1 MRIKLLTT
9 ALVGLSLVACKNDK
23 QTTDNETQ
31 TDSVAVVVPK
41 FENKG
46 HELVYNMVQKVGD
59 LSKLY
64 DKKDVVY
71 TYTYQTPDGK
81 TDVTTEKYIFDGEL
95 SYGAYKKHER
105 TLPELTGS
113 IEQGYDGKEY
123 WIKNDGKSLEDEKL
137 LKMVAFNRPT
147 NFYWFAMMQK
157 LLDEGVQYEY
167 LNEKLI
173 DSVQY
178 DIVKVTFDSTDGK
191 PKDIYQLYINKDT
204 NLVDQ
209 FLFTVV
215 DFNKTD
221 PLLMKM
227 EYENIDGL
235 MIPTKRKYKASNWN
249 AEVTD
254 EPWILVNWTDIK
266 FNNGLKVEDFKK

>member
-1 MRIKLLTT
+1 MKIRIFTT
-9 ALVGLSLVACKNDK
+9 ALIGLSIISCKNDK
-23 QTTDNETQ
+23 SMNTAEISTDTI
-31 TDSVAVVVPK
+31 TATVPK

-105 TLPELTGS
+105 TLPELSGV

-123 WIKNDGKSLEDEKL
+123 WLKNDEKSIGDEKL

-157 LLDEGVQYEY
+157 LMDDGVNYEY
-167 LNEKLI
+167 LNEKNI
-173 DSVQY
+173 GDATYNV
-178 DIVKVTFDSTDGK
+178 VKVTFDSLDNS
-191 PKDIYQLYINKDT
+191 PKDIYQLYINKST
-204 NLVDQ
+204 GLVDQ
-209 FLFTVV
+209 FLFTVM
-215 DFNKTD
+215 DFDKAD
-221 PLLMKM
+221 PLLMQL
-227 EYENIDGL
+227 EYETIDGL
-235 MIPTKRKYKASNWN
+235 ILPTKRKYKASNWD
-249 AEVTD
+249 AEVTG
-254 EPWILVNWTDIK
+254 EPWINVNWTDIK
-266 FNNGLKVEDFKK
+266 FNNGLKAADFKK

>member
-1 MRIKLLTT
+1 MKIRIFTT
-9 ALVGLSLVACKNDK
+9 ALIGLSIISCKNDK
-23 QTTDNETQ
+23 SMNTAETTADTI
-31 TDSVAVVVPK
+31 TATVPK

-95 SYGAYKKHER
+95 SYGVYKKHER
-105 TLPELTGS
+105 TLPDLSGV

-123 WIKNDGKSLEDEKL
+123 WLKNDGKSIEDEKL

-157 LLDEGVQYEY
+157 LMDDGVNYEY
-167 LNEKLI
+167 LNEKNI
-173 DSVQY
+173 GDATYNV
-178 DIVKVTFDSTDGK
+178 VKVTFDSLDNS
-191 PKDIYQLYINKDT
+191 PKDIYQLYINKST
-204 NLVDQ
+204 GLVDQ
-209 FLFTVV
+209 FLFTVM
-215 DFNKTD
+215 DFDKAD
-221 PLLMKM
+221 PLLMQL
-227 EYENIDGL
+227 EYETIDGL
-235 MIPTKRKYKASNWN
+235 MIPTKRKYKASNWD
-249 AEVTD
+249 AEVTN
-254 EPWILVNWTDIK
+254 EPWINVNWTDIK
-266 FNNGLKVEDFKK
+266 FNNGLKAADFKK